1 MFLSQW
7 CWIVFCTTVSSMGH
21 VYSFFLYLFQMI
33 YLSVFHST
41 LQHHSIIMLYCCVF
55 QYYTKYIL
63 CSFSL
68 NSIWTN
74 LKWNLLWITNLTIL
88 YMIQLIK
95 NIATESFLIIDEYN
109 IHMNI
114 HMIIE
119 HLKKE
124 ITLLE
129 AAGCNRLM
137 DTQSYERC
145 QCKMN
150 NRCTCE

>member
-1 MFLSQW
+1 
-7 CWIVFCTTVSSMGH
+7 
-21 VYSFFLYLFQMI
+21 
-33 YLSVFHST
+33 
-41 LQHHSIIMLYCCVF
+41 
-55 QYYTKYIL
+55 
-63 CSFSL
+63 
-68 NSIWTN
+68 
-74 LKWNLLWITNLTIL
+74 
-88 YMIQLIK
+88 MIQLIK